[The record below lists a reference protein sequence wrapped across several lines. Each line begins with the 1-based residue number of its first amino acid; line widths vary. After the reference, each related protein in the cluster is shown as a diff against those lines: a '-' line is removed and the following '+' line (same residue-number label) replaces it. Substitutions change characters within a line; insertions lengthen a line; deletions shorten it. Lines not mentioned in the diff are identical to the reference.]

1 LSYRVDRINEEIKKE
16 LSRLIREDI
25 NDYRI
30 KDKMVSIVG
39 VDCSADFKYAKVYIS
54 MIEGKKARDEA
65 AAVLNNAKGFLR
77 KELGK
82 VMKTYNTPQIT
93 FISDDTLEYGMKI
106 NEMLKNIDKK

>member
-1 LSYRVDRINEEIKKE
+1 MNRINEEIKKE
-16 LSRLIREDI
+16 LSGLIREEI

-30 KDKMVSIVG
+30 KDKMISIVK

-54 MIEGKKARDEA
+54 MIEGKQARDEA
-65 AAVLNNAKGFLR
+65 AAALNNAKGFLR

-82 VMKTYNTPQIT
+82 ALKTYNTPQIT

-106 NEMLKNIDKK
+106 DELLKNIDKK

>member
-1 LSYRVDRINEEIKKE
+1 MSYRVDRVNEEIKKE
-16 LSRLIREDI
+16 LSRLIREEI

-30 KDKMVSIVG
+30 KDKMISIVG

-54 MIEGKKARDEA
+54 MIEGKQARDEA
-65 AAVLNNAKGFLR
+65 AAALNNAKGFLR

-82 VMKTYNTPQIT
+82 VLKTYNTPQIT

-106 NEMLKNIDKK
+106 NELLKNIDKK